1 MIYMYIAYVF
11 ISLGVLKICGF
22 NGHKYMYGKYLDNH
36 FQLPITSKCK
46 SLFLKNHLSMLYL
59 EVINT
64 IFTYLCDVIL
74 HIVNMF

>member
-1 MIYMYIAYVF
+1 MCILYVF

-36 FQLPITSKCK
+36 FQLPIILKYK
-46 SLFLKNHLSMLYL
+46 SLFLKKHLSMLYL

-64 IFTYLCDVIL
+64 LFIYLCDVTL
-74 HIVNMF
+74 NIVNMF